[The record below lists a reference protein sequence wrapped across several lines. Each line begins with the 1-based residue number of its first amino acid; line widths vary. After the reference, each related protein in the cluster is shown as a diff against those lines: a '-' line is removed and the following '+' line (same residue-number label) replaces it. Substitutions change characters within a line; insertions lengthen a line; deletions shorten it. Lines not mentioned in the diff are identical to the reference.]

1 MVVGL
6 EILAD
11 RVQNTCILQM
21 CDKILQKSLFER
33 LRGASGGGAGSP
45 IITGGSGAGGPL
57 ITGRSGA
64 GGPLIT
70 GGSGAG
76 GPLITGGSGWSINNR
91 WEWRWW
97 SINNR
102 SGEDGPGTGL
112 EIQVFTGGKSL
123 IAIILKL
130 CRKEPLIENARCL
143 VHFTITQANL
153 VGAPRGKTL
162 APKAVPEPSAS
173 TSSGAVGGNIPVPD
187 PSTTPDFVPLG
198 NKSNDIESRLKDME
212 NKMTS
217 FSNKSAESQVGESL
231 AHVRILASRPNLT
244 PSHVLL
250 AAIES
255 LVTVATKYGHKEAEF
270 SLRLILTAKSSR
282 ILRISVI

>member
-1 MVVGL
+1 MDQAQVL
-6 EILAD
+6 
-11 RVQNTCILQM
+11 
-21 CDKILQKSLFER
+21 KSRYSL
-33 LRGASGGGAGSP
+33 
-45 IITGGSGAGGPL
+45 
-57 ITGRSGA
+57 
-64 GGPLIT
+64 
-70 GGSGAG
+70 
-76 GPLITGGSGWSINNR
+76 
-91 WEWRWW
+91 
-97 SINNR
+97 
-102 SGEDGPGTGL
+102 
-112 EIQVFTGGKSL
+112 VGKSL
-123 IAIILKL
+123 IAIILKVEAHQTLILDESFNKLKKDHSLLDYSFEELETEFNGLTGEVMSDVLAL
-130 CRKEPLIENARCL
+130 CGKEPLIENARCL

-153 VGAPRGKTL
+153 VEAQRGKTL
-162 APKAVPEPSAS
+162 AHKAVPEPSAS

-255 LVTVATKYGHKEAEF
+255 LVTLATKYGHKEA
-270 SLRLILTAKSSR
+270 
-282 ILRISVI
+282 